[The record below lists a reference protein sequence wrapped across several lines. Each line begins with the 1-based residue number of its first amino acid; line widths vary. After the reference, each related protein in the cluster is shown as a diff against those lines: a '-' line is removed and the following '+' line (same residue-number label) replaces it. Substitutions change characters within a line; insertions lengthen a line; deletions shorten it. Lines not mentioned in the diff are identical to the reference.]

1 MVRIH
6 PDPPSVQEAGVEA
19 CSARGCSSV
28 GRAPALQA
36 GGHRFDPVHLH
47 QRWWEGARGPVVR
60 EERASAVR
68 GPGTSHRGW
77 LLRGTGGVPGRGCRW
92 CIG

>member
-1 MVRIH
+1 
-6 PDPPSVQEAGVEA
+6 
-19 CSARGCSSV
+19 
-28 GRAPALQA
+28 
-36 GGHRFDPVHLH
+36 
-47 QRWWEGARGPVVR
+47 VVR

-68 GPGTSHRGW
+68 VPGTSHRGW